1 MPRDWKK
8 IETDYMGGN
17 LSYAKIAEK
26 WGVSVRQVEEHGRK
40 NHWTEKRREFRGK
53 VAARAEQK
61 AIDKRA
67 SREAEKLARLDEA
80 AGLMLEGIVRALR
93 EDPVQLRRHKG
104 KDGEIILDM
113 INGGNAAALAKA
125 LETLAGVIRDA
136 NGLPGKLDKERY
148 LNFLNLENE
157 IARLAKRQKKRQ
169 MNVERAG
176 KRDRKVQARNYEDR
190 VELERRHKP
199 NHRSHD

>member
-67 SREAEKLARLDEA
+67 SREAEKLE
-80 AGLMLEGIVRALR
+80 
-93 EDPVQLRRHKG
+93 Q
-104 KDGEIILDM
+104 
-113 INGGNAAALAKA
+113 AALGR
-125 LETLAGVIRDA
+125 T
-136 NGLPGKLDKERY
+136 P
-148 LNFLNLENE
+148 
-157 IARLAKRQKKRQ
+157 
-169 MNVERAG
+169 
-176 KRDRKVQARNYEDR
+176 
-190 VELERRHKP
+190 
-199 NHRSHD
+199 

>member
-1 MPRDWKK
+1 M
-8 IETDYMGGN
+8 TDQDCCLLAHGVDDGDEIARQMLDVVVFDRTRTIRLAIAAHVGRYDVIAGGGQSRN
-17 LSYAKIAEK
+17 LVTPGIP
-26 WGVSVRQVEEHGRK
+26 GFRK
-40 NHWTEKRREFRGK
+40 A
-53 VAARAEQK
+53 V
-61 AIDKRA
+61 
-67 SREAEKLARLDEA
+67 DE
-80 AGLMLEGIVRALR
+80 
-93 EDPVQLRRHKG
+93 
-104 KDGEIILDM
+104 
-113 INGGNAAALAKA
+113 
-125 LETLAGVIRDA
+125 
-136 NGLPGKLDKERY
+136 GKLDKERY

>member
-53 VAARAEQK
+53 VAARAQQK
-61 AIDKRA
+61 AIDRKA
-67 SREAEKLARLDEA
+67 GREAERLARLDEA

-93 EDPVQLRRHKG
+93 EDPEQLRRHKR
-104 KDGEIILDM
+104 KEGEVVLDM
-113 INGGNAAALAKA
+113 LNGGNAAALAKT

-136 NGLPGKLDKERY
+136 NGLPGKLDEERIADMRARRK
-148 LNFLNLENE
+148 LE
-157 IARLAKRQKKRQ
+157 RQK
-169 MNVERAG
+169 AG
-176 KRDRKVQARNYEDR
+176 LDRKDEDGGGVVLLPQVEENADAGGMEAAAQAGDFHGQAG
-190 VELERRHKP
+190 V
-199 NHRSHD
+199 

>member
-1 MPRDWKK
+1 MERELVILKHGGLLIDNPGIREIQMW
-8 IETDYMGGN
+8 TD
-17 LSYAKIAEK
+17 
-26 WGVSVRQVEEHGRK
+26 EH
-40 NHWTEKRREFRGK
+40 T
-53 VAARAEQK
+53 
-61 AIDKRA
+61 
-67 SREAEKLARLDEA
+67 
-80 AGLMLEGIVRALR
+80 LR
-93 EDPVQLRRHKG
+93 ESFADLTELAHECKFA
-104 KDGEIILDM
+104 DCSH
-113 INGGNAAALAKA
+113 GNDSGCAIRKA
-125 LETLAGVIRDA
+125 VDE
-136 NGLPGKLDKERY
+136 GKLDKERY